1 MQKGESMAMIPGAYQ
16 EAVPSQPFLAKMFQ
30 NVPKCSKDWG
40 RLNLFESPNLF
51 QLFQLVFGLTQEY
64 SRLQISSDCG
74 MALA

>member
-51 QLFQLVFGLTQEY
+51 QKLVSTVSTCVWIDPRILKTSDIFGL
-64 SRLQISSDCG
+64 
-74 MALA
+74 